1 MERFKRKI
9 DAYLL
14 EWKESKYK
22 MPLIVSGARQI
33 GKTNAIRNFGTQNYK
48 YFIEINFIEE
58 NFYKDIFDEGYKV
71 DNILKRIL
79 YHSPL
84 LNYEPGETL
93 IFF

>member
-1 MERFKRKI
+1 
-9 DAYLL
+9 
-14 EWKESKYK
+14 

-71 DNILKRIL
+71 DNILKEYFTIVH
-79 YHSPL
+79 Y
-84 LNYEPGETL
+84 L
-93 IFF
+93 IMNQVKH